1 MDGMRRE
8 TKALKVILSF
18 ETLKREEKR
27 KPAARLTLCEGNGS
41 SGRTG
46 SGRKRQRD
54 IRLRPAHLLGDRI
67 WWFGAEVAGT
77 GIFAFRQPM

>member
-1 MDGMRRE
+1 MRRE

-18 ETLKREEKR
+18 ENLKREEK
-27 KPAARLTLCEGNGS
+27 KEADIPGYLCEGNGS

-77 GIFAFRQPM
+77 GIFAFRQQM